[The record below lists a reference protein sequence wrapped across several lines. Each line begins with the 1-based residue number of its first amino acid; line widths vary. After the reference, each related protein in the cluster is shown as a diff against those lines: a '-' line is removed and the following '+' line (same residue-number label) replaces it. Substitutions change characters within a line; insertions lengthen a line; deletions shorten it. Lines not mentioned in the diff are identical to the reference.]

1 MLAKKKNWLSTKSGK
16 KRKNVLYRKI
26 NPCLYSC
33 RADEVQLIGFFPA
46 CAISIAPYVT
56 WLYTQEVKPQFSD
69 FNFF

>member
-1 MLAKKKNWLSTKSGK
+1 MFLC
-16 KRKNVLYRKI
+16 RKI
-26 NPCLYSC
+26 NLCQHSY
-33 RADEVQLIGFFPA
+33 RADEMLLIGFFPA